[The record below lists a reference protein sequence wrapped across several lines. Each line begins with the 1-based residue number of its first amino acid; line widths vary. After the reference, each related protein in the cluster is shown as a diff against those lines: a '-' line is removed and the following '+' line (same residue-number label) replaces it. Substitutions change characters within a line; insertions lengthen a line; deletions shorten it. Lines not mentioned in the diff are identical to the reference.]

1 MKLQTIIRS
10 ALFFP
15 CILLMLLTNQT
26 QAQSATPGAGIV
38 ISGKVNDEAGKP
50 VAGAT
55 VQVKGTG
62 DYTTITREDGTFKI
76 TVSKGDAVL
85 MVSHIEFETQ
95 EVPINNQ
102 TTLTVSLRG
111 NKKTLDDVVVIG
123 YGTQRKRNVTGAV
136 ANFDATRL
144 TERPVNRVDQALV
157 GQMAGVAVKQTTG
170 ALGKG
175 MSVQVRGT
183 GSITAGNEPL
193 YVIDGFPLSTAA
205 PNGSGNFA
213 LGNPLDNMNPNDI
226 ESVQVLKD
234 AAAAAIYGSRAANG
248 VVLITT
254 RRGQT
259 GKAKIG
265 FNSYVGYSE
274 RARKLDML
282 SADEWVDRA
291 TEMINAQWVASG
303 AGRTAAQTNEQR
315 RVILGLAPGAVN
327 TSYMTDDRWSQPG
340 HPGLRYI
347 DWQDEGFRKGLT
359 QNHQISASG
368 GNEYVRYYVSGN
380 FNRQEGMVHYM
391 DYTSY
396 SARANV
402 EINASKKLKLGINLS
417 PTYSIT
423 NDPGVEGK
431 DNILHQ
437 MVSFTPVQEDTM
449 GIYPN
454 VDMDGQYRW
463 SVSPNSPIAKLKYT
477 VGETKRFRTLTSMYA
492 EYQII
497 KGLTFKTT
505 LNLDNTDNSSKNY
518 VPYTIASTLP
528 TRIAQQTA
536 LTSGSLTGYRRQTFV
551 NENTLSFNKTI
562 ASVHDVSVLAGLSYN
577 SDKID
582 NLRISS
588 QNGFSNDYITTLNA
602 ASAVT
607 GLTGEARNVLLSYFG
622 RVQYSYDGKY
632 LLSASL
638 RRDGSSRFGG
648 NTRWGWFPSASV
660 GWRISEETFMQNVHF
675 ISDLKLRGSWGT
687 SGNYNIGDYSSIA
700 VLGFNNYNFNGTQ
713 VVGQSPTGITS
724 PDLSW
729 ERAETWDV
737 GLDIGVLGN
746 RITASFDYYN
756 KLNSDLLLNVP
767 ILGATG
773 FSTYLRNAGKARNK
787 GWEIEITT
795 RNMTGDFQWTTSANL
810 SHNTNKVVELAG
822 GQNQILIPSSF
833 DIPHAILR
841 VGQPMYAIYAVKQ
854 IGILSKEDIAKGV
867 PLFGSQVEGDPKYF
881 DYSQDGV
888 IDANDRMIVGH
899 PNPDYIWGVTN
910 NFRYKGFDFTVLVQ
924 GQWGGSIYSLLG
936 RALGRTGQGFTDN
949 ALGFFRDRWR
959 SAADPGAG
967 LVGKAY
973 STFGRI
979 INTDWLYSSDY
990 IRVRNITLG
999 YDAGRLFKT
1008 KNVLQAARVYIT
1020 AENFFGH
1027 DRYKGGFNPEA
1038 TNTDLSGST
1047 AFPEAGDYG
1056 GLPLP
1061 RSLIIGVNI
1070 TF

>member
-1 MKLQTIIRS
+1 MKLQSFLLRS
-10 ALFFP
+10 V
-15 CILLMLLTNQT
+15 LLLLCLIGPLLPKQSHAQGDTN
-26 QAQSATPGAGIV
+26 ANGIG
-38 ISGKVNDEAGKP
+38 ISGKVTDEAGKP
-50 VAGAT
+50 VAG
-55 VQVKGTG
+55 VSIQVKGSNSSTLTK
-62 DYTTITREDGTFKI
+62 DDGTFKL
-76 TVSKGDAVL
+76 TAPSGNAVL
-85 MVSHIEFETQ
+85 IFTHIEYELQ
-95 EVPINNQ
+95 EVPLNNQ
-102 TTLTVSLRG
+102 SALTVTLHAA
-111 NKKTLDDVVVIG
+111 NKTLDDVVVIG
-123 YGTQRKRNVTGAV
+123 YGTQKKRNVTGAV
-136 ANFDATRL
+136 STFDAKTL
-144 TERPVNRVDQALV
+144 NERPVTRVDQALV

-175 MSVQVRGT
+175 LSIQVRGT

-193 YVIDGFPLSTAA
+193 YVIDGFPLSGAA
-205 PNGSGNFA
+205 PNGSGNYA
-213 LGNPLDNMNPNDI
+213 LGNPLDNINPNDI
-226 ESVQVLKD
+226 ESIQVLKD

-259 GKAKIG
+259 GKPKVS
-265 FNSYVGYSE
+265 FNTYVGYSE
-274 RARKLDML
+274 RSRKLDML

-303 AGRTAAQTNEQR
+303 SGRTAAQTNEQR
-315 RVILGLAPGAVN
+315 RVMLGLAPGAVN
-327 TSYMTDDRWSQPG
+327 TSYMTDDRWTQPG

-359 QNHQISASG
+359 QNHQIAASG

-380 FNRQEGMVHYM
+380 FARQEGMVHYM

-402 EINASKKLKLGINLS
+402 EINASKKLKFGINLS

-437 MVSFTPVQEDTM
+437 LVSFTPVQEDTM

-454 VDMDGQYRW
+454 VDQDGQYRW

-477 VGETKRFRTLTSMYA
+477 VGQTKRFRTLTSLFG

-505 LNLDNTDNSSKNY
+505 LNLDNTDNNTKGY
-518 VPYTIASTLP
+518 VPYIIASTLP

-536 LTSGSLTGYRRQTFV
+536 LTSGSYTSFRRQTFV
-551 NENTLSFNKTI
+551 NENTLSYNKTI
-562 ASVHDVSVLAGLSYN
+562 GGVHDISALGGISYN

-582 NLRISS
+582 NVRINSS
-588 QNGFSNDYITTLNA
+588 NGFTNDYITTLNA
-602 ASAVT
+602 AAAIT
-607 GLTGEARNVLLSYFG
+607 GNTGEARNVLISYFG
-622 RVQYSYDGKY
+622 RVQYGYDGKY

-638 RRDGSSRFGG
+638 RRDGSSRFGED
-648 NTRWGWFPSASV
+648 TRWGWFPSASI
-660 GWRISEETFMQNVHF
+660 GWRISEESFMRNVTF

-724 PDLSW
+724 PALSW
-729 ERAETWDV
+729 EKSETIDV
-737 GLDIGVLGN
+737 GFDIGVLSN

-756 KLNSDLLLNVP
+756 KLNTDLLLNVP
-767 ILGATG
+767 VLGATG
-773 FSTYLRNAGKARNK
+773 FSNYLRNAGEARNK
-787 GWEIEITT
+787 GWEIELTT
-795 RNMTGDFQWTTSANL
+795 RNMTGAFQWTTSANL
-810 SHNTNKVVELAG
+810 SHNTNKVVALAG
-822 GQNQILIPSSF
+822 GQDQILIPSSF
-833 DIPHAILR
+833 DISHAILK
-841 VGQPMYAIYAVKQ
+841 VGQPMYAIYAVRQ
-854 IGILSKEDIAKGV
+854 DGILTQDDINKGAA
-867 PLFGSQVEGDPKYF
+867 LFGSQTVGDPKYF
-881 DYSQDGV
+881 DYSNDGV

-899 PNPDYIWGVTN
+899 PNPDYIWGITN
-910 NFRYKGFDFTVLVQ
+910 NFRYKGFDLTVLVQ

-949 ALGFFRDRWR
+949 ALGTFRDRWR
-959 SAADPGAG
+959 SPSDPGAG
-967 LVGKAY
+967 QIGKAY

-979 INTDWLYSSDY
+979 INTDWLYPSDY
-990 IRVRNITLG
+990 VRVRNITLG
-999 YDAGRLFKT
+999 YDAGRLIKA
-1008 KNVLQAARVYIT
+1008 KHVLQAARIYIT